1 MSNLKKYFEKIELAI
16 KSIEGSYDKLLE
28 AERNIKIKK
37 DLENKIIILKKEKVA
52 SLELI
57 DQALQEIKSLRK
69 NVTKDKDNNGW
80 SWYNYK

>member
-28 AERNIKIKK
+28 AEKNIKIIKN
-37 DLENKIIILKKEKVA
+37 LENEIIILKKEKVA

-57 DQALQEIKSLRK
+57 DQALQEIKLLRK
-69 NVTKDKDNNGW
+69 NVTKDKGNNG
-80 SWYNYK
+80 

>member
-28 AERNIKIKK
+28 AEKNIKIKK
-37 DLENKIIILKKEKVA
+37 NLENEIVVLKKEKVA

-57 DQALQEIKSLRK
+57 DQALQEIKLLRK
-69 NVTKDKDNNGW
+69 NVTKDKGNNG
-80 SWYNYK
+80 

>member
-28 AERNIKIKK
+28 ADKNIKIIKN
-37 DLENKIIILKKEKVA
+37 LENEIIILKKEKVA

-57 DQALQEIKSLRK
+57 DQALQEIKLLRK
-69 NVTKDKDNNGW
+69 NVTKDKGNNG
-80 SWYNYK
+80 